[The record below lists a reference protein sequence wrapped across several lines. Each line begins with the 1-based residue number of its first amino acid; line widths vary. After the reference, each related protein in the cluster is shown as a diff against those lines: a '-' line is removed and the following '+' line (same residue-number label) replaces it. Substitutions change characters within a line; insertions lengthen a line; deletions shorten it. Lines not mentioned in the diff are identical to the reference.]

1 MAQAQLDFQNL
12 IHLEQMRHEEEKQE
26 MEIEKSETVE
36 SIPFPLQKTMSQ
48 LQNELNQD
56 IFLDDK
62 AIKKYNNSKVKARN
76 FLSNVSYNRIT
87 KLDYRNQNF
96 VVDCFTFLI
105 LYLNPFYLERKFESN
120 VEREFINVLW
130 LFLMPNNLYDYIHQN
145 DNMTTLIKLKVKYPD
160 AKKII
165 LDFLKHDQGNLK
177 VLSDYLEKNGILYQF
192 LYGNLFPKCFC
203 RVNDYGIKAKLLFNT
218 YYQNFNMRKK
228 VINWQNNI
236 LKEEEEEEE
245 RKIQIKQEEEEIQ
258 NEKYDNASPVNMT
271 TLEEDTKQPKTKRK
285 RKSNNTETKE
295 QKREAKKQ
303 KLLEQLKENTEKIKR
318 LKKKD
323 NK

>member
-1 MAQAQLDFQNL
+1 
-12 IHLEQMRHEEEKQE
+12 
-26 MEIEKSETVE
+26 
-36 SIPFPLQKTMSQ
+36 MSQ
-48 LQNELNQD
+48 LQNELNQN

-236 LKEEEEEEE
+236 LKEEQEEE

>member
-12 IHLEQMRHEEEKQE
+12 IHLEQMRHEEEKE
-26 MEIEKSETVE
+26 VEIEKLETVE
-36 SIPFPLQKTMSQ
+36 SILFPLQKTMSQ

-56 IFLDDK
+56 IFLNDK

-87 KLDYRNQNF
+87 KLDYKNENF

-120 VEREFINVLW
+120 VEREFVNVLW
-130 LFLMPNNLYDYIHQN
+130 LFLMPNDLYNYIHQN

-177 VLSDYLEKNGILYQF
+177 VLSDYSEKNGILYQF

-203 RVNDYGIKAKLLFNT
+203 RVNDYGVKAKLLFNT
-218 YYQNFNMRKK
+218 YYQNFNVQKK

-236 LKEEEEEEE
+236 LKEEEEEKEE
-245 RKIQIKQEEEEIQ
+245 KKEQKIQIKKEEEE
-258 NEKYDNASPVNMT
+258 EKYYNVSPIT
-271 TLEEDTKQPKTKRK
+271 TLEDENVKQPKTKKK
-285 RKSNNTETKE
+285 RKSINTETKE
-295 QKREAKKQ
+295 QKREEKKQ

-318 LKKKD
+318 LK
-323 NK
+323 NKYNK

>member
-1 MAQAQLDFQNL
+1 
-12 IHLEQMRHEEEKQE
+12 
-26 MEIEKSETVE
+26 
-36 SIPFPLQKTMSQ
+36 MSQ

-56 IFLDDK
+56 ILLDDK

-192 LYGNLFPKCFC
+192 LYGNSFPKCFC

-236 LKEEEEEEE
+236 LKEEEEEE

>member
-1 MAQAQLDFQNL
+1 
-12 IHLEQMRHEEEKQE
+12 
-26 MEIEKSETVE
+26 
-36 SIPFPLQKTMSQ
+36 MSQ
-48 LQNELNQD
+48 LQNELNQN

-130 LFLMPNNLYDYIHQN
+130 LFLMPNNLYNYIHQN

-236 LKEEEEEEE
+236 LKEEEE

>member
-1 MAQAQLDFQNL
+1 
-12 IHLEQMRHEEEKQE
+12 
-26 MEIEKSETVE
+26 
-36 SIPFPLQKTMSQ
+36 MSQ

-203 RVNDYGIKAKLLFNT
+203 RVNDYGVKAKLLFNT
-218 YYQNFNMRKK
+218 YYQNFNVQKK

-236 LKEEEEEEE
+236 LKEEEEEKEE
-245 RKIQIKQEEEEIQ
+245 KKEQKIQIKKEEEE
-258 NEKYDNASPVNMT
+258 EKYYNVSPIT
-271 TLEEDTKQPKTKRK
+271 TLEDENVKQPKTKKK
-285 RKSNNTETKE
+285 RKSINTETKE
-295 QKREAKKQ
+295 QKREEKKQ

-318 LKKKD
+318 LK
-323 NK
+323 NKYNK

>member
-12 IHLEQMRHEEEKQE
+12 IHLEQMRHEEEKE
-26 MEIEKSETVE
+26 VEIEKSETVE
-36 SIPFPLQKTMSQ
+36 IPFPLQKTMSQ

-56 IFLDDK
+56 IFLNDK

-87 KLDYRNQNF
+87 KLDYKNENF

-120 VEREFINVLW
+120 VEREFVNVLW
-130 LFLMPNNLYDYIHQN
+130 LFLMPNNLYNYIHQN

-203 RVNDYGIKAKLLFNT
+203 RVNDYGVKAKLLFNT
-218 YYQNFNMRKK
+218 YYQNFNVQKK
-228 VINWQNNI
+228 VINWPNNI
-236 LKEEEEEEE
+236 LKEEEEEEKEEKEE
-245 RKIQIKQEEEEIQ
+245 RKIQIKKEKE
-258 NEKYDNASPVNMT
+258 EKYYNVSPIT
-271 TLEEDTKQPKTKRK
+271 TLEDENAKQPKTKRK
-285 RKSNNTETKE
+285 RKSINTETKE
-295 QKREAKKQ
+295 QKREEKKQ

-318 LKKKD
+318 LK
-323 NK
+323 NKYNK

>member
-1 MAQAQLDFQNL
+1 
-12 IHLEQMRHEEEKQE
+12 
-26 MEIEKSETVE
+26 
-36 SIPFPLQKTMSQ
+36 MSQ

-236 LKEEEEEEE
+236 LKEEEEE

>member
-1 MAQAQLDFQNL
+1 
-12 IHLEQMRHEEEKQE
+12 
-26 MEIEKSETVE
+26 
-36 SIPFPLQKTMSQ
+36 MSQ

-236 LKEEEEEEE
+236 EEEEK

-258 NEKYDNASPVNMT
+258 NEKYNNASPINMT

>member
-1 MAQAQLDFQNL
+1 
-12 IHLEQMRHEEEKQE
+12 
-26 MEIEKSETVE
+26 
-36 SIPFPLQKTMSQ
+36 MSQ

-130 LFLMPNNLYDYIHQN
+130 LFLMPNNLYNYIHQN

-236 LKEEEEEEE
+236 LKEEEE

>member
-1 MAQAQLDFQNL
+1 
-12 IHLEQMRHEEEKQE
+12 
-26 MEIEKSETVE
+26 
-36 SIPFPLQKTMSQ
+36 MSQ
-48 LQNELNQD
+48 LQNELNQN

-177 VLSDYLEKNGILYQF
+177 VLSNYLEKNGILYQF

-203 RVNDYGIKAKLLFNT
+203 RVNDYGVKAKLLFNT
-218 YYQNFNMRKK
+218 YYQNFNVQKK
-228 VINWQNNI
+228 VINWQHNI
-236 LKEEEEEEE
+236 LKEEEEEKEE
-245 RKIQIKQEEEEIQ
+245 KKQQKIQIKKEEEE
-258 NEKYDNASPVNMT
+258 EKYYNVSPIT
-271 TLEEDTKQPKTKRK
+271 TLEDENVKQPKTKKK
-285 RKSNNTETKE
+285 RRSINTETKE
-295 QKREAKKQ
+295 QKREEKKQ

-318 LKKKD
+318 LK
-323 NK
+323 NKYNK

>member
-1 MAQAQLDFQNL
+1 
-12 IHLEQMRHEEEKQE
+12 
-26 MEIEKSETVE
+26 
-36 SIPFPLQKTMSQ
+36 MSQ
-48 LQNELNQD
+48 LQNELNQN

-177 VLSDYLEKNGILYQF
+177 VLSDYSEKNGILYQL

-236 LKEEEEEEE
+236 LKEEDEE

>member
-12 IHLEQMRHEEEKQE
+12 IHLEQMRHEEEKE
-26 MEIEKSETVE
+26 VEIEKSETVE
-36 SIPFPLQKTMSQ
+36 IPFPLQKTMSQ

-56 IFLDDK
+56 IFLNDK

-87 KLDYRNQNF
+87 KLDYKNENF

-177 VLSDYLEKNGILYQF
+177 VLSNYLEKNGILYQF

-203 RVNDYGIKAKLLFNT
+203 RVNDYGVKAKLLFNT
-218 YYQNFNMRKK
+218 YYENFNVQKK

-236 LKEEEEEEE
+236 LKEEEEEKEE
-245 RKIQIKQEEEEIQ
+245 KKEQKIQIKKEEEE
-258 NEKYDNASPVNMT
+258 EKYYNVSPIT
-271 TLEEDTKQPKTKRK
+271 TLEDENVKQPKTKKK
-285 RKSNNTETKE
+285 RKSINTETKE
-295 QKREAKKQ
+295 QKREEKKQ

-318 LKKKD
+318 LK
-323 NK
+323 NKYNK

>member
-1 MAQAQLDFQNL
+1 
-12 IHLEQMRHEEEKQE
+12 
-26 MEIEKSETVE
+26 
-36 SIPFPLQKTMSQ
+36 MSQ

-203 RVNDYGIKAKLLFNT
+203 RVNDYGVKAKLLFNT
-218 YYQNFNMRKK
+218 YYQNFNVQKK

-236 LKEEEEEEE
+236 LKEEEEKEEKKE
-245 RKIQIKQEEEEIQ
+245 QKIQIKKEEEE
-258 NEKYDNASPVNMT
+258 EKYYNVSPIT
-271 TLEEDTKQPKTKRK
+271 TLEDENVKQPKTKKK
-285 RKSNNTETKE
+285 RKSINTETKE
-295 QKREAKKQ
+295 QKREEKKQ

-318 LKKKD
+318 LK
-323 NK
+323 NKYNK

>member
-12 IHLEQMRHEEEKQE
+12 IRLEQMRHEEEKQE
-26 MEIEKSETVE
+26 VEIEKSETVE
-36 SIPFPLQKTMSQ
+36 SVPFPLQMTMSQ

-177 VLSDYLEKNGILYQF
+177 VLSDYLEKNGILYQL

-236 LKEEEEEEE
+236 LKEEEEEE

>member
-1 MAQAQLDFQNL
+1 
-12 IHLEQMRHEEEKQE
+12 
-26 MEIEKSETVE
+26 
-36 SIPFPLQKTMSQ
+36 MSQ
-48 LQNELNQD
+48 LQNELNQN

-203 RVNDYGIKAKLLFNT
+203 RVNDYGVKAKLLFNT
-218 YYQNFNMRKK
+218 YYQNFNVQKK

-236 LKEEEEEEE
+236 LKEEEEEKEE
-245 RKIQIKQEEEEIQ
+245 KKEQKIQIKKEQEEE
-258 NEKYDNASPVNMT
+258 KYYNVSPIT
-271 TLEEDTKQPKTKRK
+271 TLEDENVKQPKTKKK
-285 RKSNNTETKE
+285 RKSINTETKE
-295 QKREAKKQ
+295 QKREGKKQ

-318 LKKKD
+318 LK
-323 NK
+323 NKYNK

>member
-1 MAQAQLDFQNL
+1 
-12 IHLEQMRHEEEKQE
+12 
-26 MEIEKSETVE
+26 
-36 SIPFPLQKTMSQ
+36 MSQ

-56 IFLDDK
+56 IFLNDK

-87 KLDYRNQNF
+87 KLDYKNENF

-120 VEREFINVLW
+120 VEREFVNVLW
-130 LFLMPNNLYDYIHQN
+130 LFLMPNNLYNYIHQN

-203 RVNDYGIKAKLLFNT
+203 RVNDYGVKAKLLFNT
-218 YYQNFNMRKK
+218 YYQNFNVQKK

-236 LKEEEEEEE
+236 LKEEEEEKEE
-245 RKIQIKQEEEEIQ
+245 KKEQKIQIKKEEEE
-258 NEKYDNASPVNMT
+258 EKYYNVSPIT
-271 TLEEDTKQPKTKRK
+271 TLEDENVKQPKTKKK
-285 RKSNNTETKE
+285 RKSINTETKE
-295 QKREAKKQ
+295 QKREEKKQ

-318 LKKKD
+318 LK
-323 NK
+323 NKYNK

>member
-12 IHLEQMRHEEEKQE
+12 IHLEQMRHEEEKE
-26 MEIEKSETVE
+26 VEIEKSETVE
-36 SIPFPLQKTMSQ
+36 IPFLLQKTMSQ

-56 IFLDDK
+56 IFLNDK

-87 KLDYRNQNF
+87 KLDYKNENF

-120 VEREFINVLW
+120 VEREFVNVLW
-130 LFLMPNNLYDYIHQN
+130 LFLMPNNLYNYIHQN

-203 RVNDYGIKAKLLFNT
+203 RVNDYGVKAKLLFNT
-218 YYQNFNMRKK
+218 YYQNFNVQKK

-236 LKEEEEEEE
+236 LKEEEEEKEE
-245 RKIQIKQEEEEIQ
+245 KKEQKIQIKKEEEE
-258 NEKYDNASPVNMT
+258 EKYYNVSPIT
-271 TLEEDTKQPKTKRK
+271 TLEDENVKQPKTKKK
-285 RKSNNTETKE
+285 RKSINTETKE
-295 QKREAKKQ
+295 QKREGKKQ

-318 LKKKD
+318 LK
-323 NK
+323 NKYNK

>member
-12 IHLEQMRHEEEKQE
+12 IRLEQMRHEEEKQE
-26 MEIEKSETVE
+26 VEIEKSETVE
-36 SIPFPLQKTMSQ
+36 SVPFPLQMTMSQ

-145 DNMTTLIKLKVKYPD
+145 DNMTTLIKLKIKYPD

-177 VLSDYLEKNGILYQF
+177 TLSNYLEKNGILY
-192 LYGNLFPKCFC
+192 
-203 RVNDYGIKAKLLFNT
+203 
-218 YYQNFNMRKK
+218 
-228 VINWQNNI
+228 
-236 LKEEEEEEE
+236 
-245 RKIQIKQEEEEIQ
+245 
-258 NEKYDNASPVNMT
+258 
-271 TLEEDTKQPKTKRK
+271 
-285 RKSNNTETKE
+285 
-295 QKREAKKQ
+295 
-303 KLLEQLKENTEKIKR
+303 
-318 LKKKD
+318 
-323 NK
+323 

>member
-56 IFLDDK
+56 IFLDNK

-236 LKEEEEEEE
+236 LKEEEEEE

>member
-1 MAQAQLDFQNL
+1 
-12 IHLEQMRHEEEKQE
+12 
-26 MEIEKSETVE
+26 
-36 SIPFPLQKTMSQ
+36 MSQ

-56 IFLDDK
+56 IFLNDK

-87 KLDYRNQNF
+87 KLDYKNENF

-105 LYLNPFYLERKFESN
+105 LYLSPFYLERKFESN
-120 VEREFINVLW
+120 VEREFVNVLW
-130 LFLMPNNLYDYIHQN
+130 LFLMPNNLYNYIHQN

-203 RVNDYGIKAKLLFNT
+203 RVNDYGVKAKLLFNT
-218 YYQNFNMRKK
+218 YYQNFNVQKK

-236 LKEEEEEEE
+236 LKEEEEEKEE
-245 RKIQIKQEEEEIQ
+245 KKEQKIQIKKEEEE
-258 NEKYDNASPVNMT
+258 EKYYNVSPIT
-271 TLEEDTKQPKTKRK
+271 TLEDENVKQPKTKKK
-285 RKSNNTETKE
+285 RKSINTETKE
-295 QKREAKKQ
+295 QKREEKKQ

-318 LKKKD
+318 LK
-323 NK
+323 NKYNK

>member
-12 IHLEQMRHEEEKQE
+12 IRLEQMRHEEEKQE
-26 MEIEKSETVE
+26 VEIEKSETVE
-36 SIPFPLQKTMSQ
+36 SVPFPLQMTMSQ

-177 VLSDYLEKNGILYQF
+177 VLSDYLEKNGILYQL

-236 LKEEEEEEE
+236 LKEEDEE

-258 NEKYDNASPVNMT
+258 NEKYDNASPINMT
-271 TLEEDTKQPKTKRK
+271 TLEEDTKQPKTKKK

>member
-12 IHLEQMRHEEEKQE
+12 IHLEQMRHEEEKE
-26 MEIEKSETVE
+26 VEIEKSETVE

-120 VEREFINVLW
+120 VEREFINVL
-130 LFLMPNNLYDYIHQN
+130 
-145 DNMTTLIKLKVKYPD
+145 
-160 AKKII
+160 
-165 LDFLKHDQGNLK
+165 
-177 VLSDYLEKNGILYQF
+177 
-192 LYGNLFPKCFC
+192 
-203 RVNDYGIKAKLLFNT
+203 
-218 YYQNFNMRKK
+218 
-228 VINWQNNI
+228 
-236 LKEEEEEEE
+236 
-245 RKIQIKQEEEEIQ
+245 
-258 NEKYDNASPVNMT
+258 
-271 TLEEDTKQPKTKRK
+271 
-285 RKSNNTETKE
+285 
-295 QKREAKKQ
+295 
-303 KLLEQLKENTEKIKR
+303 
-318 LKKKD
+318 
-323 NK
+323 

>member
-48 LQNELNQD
+48 LQNELNQN

-236 LKEEEEEEE
+236 LKEEDEE

-318 LKKKD
+318 LK
-323 NK
+323 NKYNK

>member
-1 MAQAQLDFQNL
+1 
-12 IHLEQMRHEEEKQE
+12 
-26 MEIEKSETVE
+26 
-36 SIPFPLQKTMSQ
+36 MSQ

-56 IFLDDK
+56 IFLNDK

-87 KLDYRNQNF
+87 KLDYKNENF

-120 VEREFINVLW
+120 VEREFVNVLW
-130 LFLMPNNLYDYIHQN
+130 LFLMPNNLYNYIHQN

-228 VINWQNNI
+228 VINCQNNI

-245 RKIQIKQEEEEIQ
+245 KEEKKEQKIQIKKEEEE
-258 NEKYDNASPVNMT
+258 EKYYNVSPIT
-271 TLEEDTKQPKTKRK
+271 TLEDENVKQPKTKKK
-285 RKSNNTETKE
+285 RKSINTETKE
-295 QKREAKKQ
+295 QKREEKKQ

-318 LKKKD
+318 LK
-323 NK
+323 NKYNK

>member
-236 LKEEEEEEE
+236 LKEEEE

>member
-236 LKEEEEEEE
+236 LKEEEEEE

>member
-12 IHLEQMRHEEEKQE
+12 IHLEQMRHKDEKQE

-36 SIPFPLQKTMSQ
+36 SIPFMSQ

-56 IFLDDK
+56 ILLDDK

-177 VLSDYLEKNGILYQF
+177 VLSDYLEKNGILYQL

-236 LKEEEEEEE
+236 LKEEEEEE

>member
-1 MAQAQLDFQNL
+1 
-12 IHLEQMRHEEEKQE
+12 
-26 MEIEKSETVE
+26 
-36 SIPFPLQKTMSQ
+36 MSQ

-236 LKEEEEEEE
+236 LKEEDEE

>member
-177 VLSDYLEKNGILYQF
+177 VLSNYLEKNGILYQF

-203 RVNDYGIKAKLLFNT
+203 RVNDYGVKAKLLFNT
-218 YYQNFNMRKK
+218 YYQNFNVQKK

-236 LKEEEEEEE
+236 LKEEEEKEEKKE
-245 RKIQIKQEEEEIQ
+245 QKIQIKKEEEE
-258 NEKYDNASPVNMT
+258 EKYYNVSPIT
-271 TLEEDTKQPKTKRK
+271 TLEDENVKQPKTKKK
-285 RKSNNTETKE
+285 RKSINTETKE
-295 QKREAKKQ
+295 QKREEKKQ

-318 LKKKD
+318 LK
-323 NK
+323 NKYNK

>member
-12 IHLEQMRHEEEKQE
+12 IHLEQMRHEEEKE
-26 MEIEKSETVE
+26 VEIEKSETVE
-36 SIPFPLQKTMSQ
+36 IPFPLQKTMSQ

-56 IFLDDK
+56 IFLNDK

-87 KLDYRNQNF
+87 KVDYRNENF

-120 VEREFINVLW
+120 VEREFVNVLW
-130 LFLMPNNLYDYIHQN
+130 LFLMPNNLYNYIHQN

-203 RVNDYGIKAKLLFNT
+203 RVNDYGVKAKLLFNT
-218 YYQNFNMRKK
+218 YYQNFNVQKK

-236 LKEEEEEEE
+236 LKEEKEEEEKEEKEE
-245 RKIQIKQEEEEIQ
+245 RKIQIKKEKE
-258 NEKYDNASPVNMT
+258 EKYYNVSPII
-271 TLEEDTKQPKTKRK
+271 TLEDENAKQPKTKRK
-285 RKSNNTETKE
+285 RKSINTETKE
-295 QKREAKKQ
+295 QKREEKKQ

-318 LKKKD
+318 LK
-323 NK
+323 NKYNK

>member
-12 IHLEQMRHEEEKQE
+12 IHLEQMRHEEEKE
-26 MEIEKSETVE
+26 VEIEKSETVE
-36 SIPFPLQKTMSQ
+36 IPFPLQKTMSQ

-56 IFLDDK
+56 IFLNDK

-87 KLDYRNQNF
+87 KVDYRNENF

-120 VEREFINVLW
+120 VEREFVNVLW
-130 LFLMPNNLYDYIHQN
+130 LFLMPNNLYNYIHQN

-203 RVNDYGIKAKLLFNT
+203 RVNDYGVKAKLLFNT
-218 YYQNFNMRKK
+218 YYQNFNVQKK

-236 LKEEEEEEE
+236 LKEEEEEKEE
-245 RKIQIKQEEEEIQ
+245 KKEQKIQIKKEQEEE
-258 NEKYDNASPVNMT
+258 KYYNVSPIT
-271 TLEEDTKQPKTKRK
+271 TLEDENVKQPKTKKK
-285 RKSNNTETKE
+285 RKSINTETKE
-295 QKREAKKQ
+295 QKREEKKQ

-318 LKKKD
+318 LK
-323 NK
+323 NKYNK

>member
-12 IHLEQMRHEEEKQE
+12 IRLEQMRHEEEKQE
-26 MEIEKSETVE
+26 VEIEKSETVE
-36 SIPFPLQKTMSQ
+36 SVPFPLQMTMSQ

-177 VLSDYLEKNGILYQF
+177 VLSDYSEKNGILYQL

-236 LKEEEEEEE
+236 LKEEDEE

-258 NEKYDNASPVNMT
+258 NEKYDNASPINMT
-271 TLEEDTKQPKTKRK
+271 TLEEDTKQPKTKKK

>member
-1 MAQAQLDFQNL
+1 MVQAQLDFQNL
-12 IHLEQMRHEEEKQE
+12 IHLEQMRHEEEKE
-26 MEIEKSETVE
+26 VEIKKSETVE
-36 SIPFPLQKTMSQ
+36 SVPFLLQKTMSQ

-56 IFLDDK
+56 IFLNDK

-87 KLDYRNQNF
+87 KLDYKNENF

-120 VEREFINVLW
+120 VEREFVNVLW
-130 LFLMPNNLYDYIHQN
+130 LFLMPNNLYNYIHQN

-177 VLSDYLEKNGILYQF
+177 VLSDYSEKNGILYQL

-236 LKEEEEEEE
+236 LKEEEEEE

-318 LKKKD
+318 LK
-323 NK
+323 NKYNK

>member
-48 LQNELNQD
+48 LQNELNQN

-236 LKEEEEEEE
+236 LKEEEEEE

-318 LKKKD
+318 LK
-323 NK
+323 NKYNK

>member
-48 LQNELNQD
+48 LQNELNQN

-192 LYGNLFPKCFC
+192 LYGNSFPKCFC

-236 LKEEEEEEE
+236 LKEEEEEE